1 MSDFNTEKQI
11 LYLLDKSKKDYQKYI
26 YQKYLNTEDIPL
38 YMREFYSESPSWFT
52 NTDIDSMNHTIHW
65 STMDSKQKTNLL
77 DKDLDEYFE
86 RK

>member
-1 MSDFNTEKQI
+1 MSNFNTEQQI

-52 NTDIDSMNHTIHW
+52 NTDIDSMNNTIHW

-77 DKDLDEYFE
+77 DKDLDEYFT
-86 RK
+86 